1 MTAKRNFYCEE
12 KYCNLMD
19 ILVTSTTKRSADDE
33 IYTSRYFNVLVLVK
47 VSKIFDLSRF
57 CFGF

>member
-1 MTAKRNFYCEE
+1 MTAKPNFYCEG
-12 KYCNLMD
+12 KYQMD

-33 IYTSRYFNVLVLVK
+33 IYTSWYFNVLVLVK